1 MFTGKKQ
8 QGRNRKRQGIIR
20 LLWLSLMML
29 TCSGNFIL
37 GAETTRNVP
46 FECESA
52 VDLLQ
57 KTVEIKMI
65 PYVIKN
71 DGFVLTVTKLQQ
83 FVMDWKKSEFMLKC
97 SFEAEHDKLDS
108 FKESGEIALTGVG
121 LISPEE
127 QKMGVRINNISELK
141 LKGILAQFSAVIKM
155 VADKSLSGKEFW
167 FGQPPT
173 HSKKLTKANFDTLVQ
188 VAIAQQLPWTG
199 STDNTTL
206 TFTALH
212 KLTMLPQPGKV
223 VADFEME
230 GSRKGLM
237 FNKFSGR
244 ACADVEVWVAP
255 EELTGVVKINKITE
269 LKLDHTLGLVEGIIK
284 GLVNAKMKGEEIR
297 FSWK

>member
-1 MFTGKKQ
+1 
-8 QGRNRKRQGIIR
+8 
-20 LLWLSLMML
+20 
-29 TCSGNFIL
+29 
-37 GAETTRNVP
+37 
-46 FECESA
+46 
-52 VDLLQ
+52 
-57 KTVEIKMI
+57 
-65 PYVIKN
+65 
-71 DGFVLTVTKLQQ
+71 
-83 FVMDWKKSEFMLKC
+83 
-97 SFEAEHDKLDS
+97 
-108 FKESGEIALTGVG
+108 
-121 LISPEE
+121 
-127 QKMGVRINNISELK
+127 
-141 LKGILAQFSAVIKM
+141 
-155 VADKSLSGKEFW
+155 
-167 FGQPPT
+167 
-173 HSKKLTKANFDTLVQ
+173 
-188 VAIAQQLPWTG
+188 G